1 MSPSAGQRTQP
12 SQHVSVKDL
21 GWAHIPSHMVL
32 YLEPQRHTGAG
43 DRRCGLGYSHP
54 LTCVVLTVA
63 FIELHQHGRWD
74 NQEVPQRR
82 HH

>member
-43 DRRCGLGYSHP
+43 DGRCGLGYSHP

-63 FIELHQHGRWD
+63 FIELHQHRRWD